1 MFSVLI
7 VDDEVLMLETLQ
19 NHINWHKLGFK
30 VVGSAKNGKKALELV
45 KECSPD
51 IVITDIRMPIMDG
64 IELSKILRKT
74 NPEIKI
80 LFLTGYEE
88 FSYAKE
94 ALQLGV
100 TDYILKPICIKDFNE
115 LMRKVYHEC
124 LTEKRNIEEFLELT
138 KKQLAP
144 FLNKDELYND
154 IIIEGNNEF
163 LKQIDVFFKLA
174 ENINIEL
181 KTIKSIIGEVLTQI
195 YNADDSYGGFLHS
208 PQEIQTTI
216 EKLDTSHKIRSYF
229 HEVINKIE
237 CFYKKQLQD
246 PNVKI
251 TNDMKKFIDQNYS
264 KQLTVED
271 VANSV
276 HYSPGYARNLFK
288 KITGTTITDYI
299 KTVRI
304 EVAKE
309 LLKERKYKVYDVANK
324 VGYDNISYFCS
335 VFKEYT
341 GLTPND
347 YKKRF

>member
-1 MFSVLI
+1 MFRVLI

-19 NHINWHKLGFK
+19 NHVNWNELGFE
-30 VVGSAKNGKKALELV
+30 VVGLAKNGKKALELV
-45 KECSPD
+45 QKCNPD

-94 ALQLGV
+94 ALQLGI
-100 TDYILKPICIKDFNE
+100 TDYILKPIYIKDFNE
-115 LMRKVYHEC
+115 VMKKVHHEC
-124 LTEKRNIEEFLELT
+124 LTEKRNIEEFLKLI
-138 KKQLAP
+138 KKQLSP
-144 FLNKDELYND
+144 FLDKDEFYND
-154 IIIEGNNEF
+154 VIIEGNNEL
-163 LKQIDVFFKLA
+163 LKQIDIFFELA
-174 ENINIEL
+174 ESINIDL
-181 KTIKSIIGEVLTQI
+181 KVIKSIIGEVLTRI
-195 YNADDSYGGFLHS
+195 YNIDDSFWAFLQK

-216 EKLDTSHKIRSYF
+216 EKLDTSYEIRSYF
-229 HEVINKIE
+229 HEIISKIKD
-237 CFYKKQLQD
+237 FYKEQLQE
-246 PNVKI
+246 PNVRRINEMKI
-251 TNDMKKFIDQNYS
+251 FIEQNYS
-264 KQLTVED
+264 KQLTVDD

-276 HYSPGYARNLFK
+276 HFSPGYARSLFK

-304 EVAKE
+304 EMAKE
-309 LLKERKYKVYDVANK
+309 LLKERKYKVYDVAKK

-335 VFKEYT
+335 VFKQYT
-341 GLTPND
+341 GITPND